1 MPLCGKSL
9 DMIWLAEQGYQ
20 VVGVE
25 LSSIA
30 VRDFFRENDLQP
42 IKSKTGKFTLWQH
55 DNISILRGDYFNLS
69 SEDLGD
75 IDTVYDRAALTAL
88 PEDIR
93 KRYVAHLSQIISSNT
108 RVFLLTTE
116 DAEEH
121 ETMTQALGVGE
132 EITTLY
138 TENFEISLTH
148 VESLYESVED
158 EPNAA
163 PVRVE
168 YKVYQLTRKTDIE

>member
-9 DMIWLAEQGYQ
+9 DMLWLAEQGFH
-20 VVGVE
+20 VTGVE

-30 VRDFFRENDLQP
+30 VRDFFRENNLRP
-42 IKSKTGKFTLWQH
+42 SKSKAGKFTLWQH
-55 DNISILRGDYFNLS
+55 GNIRILCGDYFNLRT
-69 SEDLGD
+69 EDLGYV
-75 IDTVYDRAALTAL
+75 DTVYDRAALTAL
-88 PEDIR
+88 PENIR
-93 KRYVAHLSQIISSNT
+93 KRYVAHLNQIISSNT

-121 ETMTQALGVGE
+121 ETMTQALGVGD
-132 EITTLY
+132 EITSLY
-138 TENFEISLTH
+138 TKNFEISLTH
-148 VESLYESVED
+148 VESLYESVPD

-168 YKVYQLTRKTDIE
+168 YKVYQLTRKSAIE